1 PISNGSKTIKVI
13 YVNSYQNSLLNID
26 LGSVYVNDLNDW
38 YRADRLYSIRRVS
51 RGQIFNVSN
60 GILSTA
66 ETLEPGSYTIDVDVT
81 KPNIESSASSRI
93 QLDVETI
100 NSEHVRQ
107 ASTIRIQGK

>member
-1 PISNGSKTIKVI
+1 
-13 YVNSYQNSLLNID
+13 
-26 LGSVYVNDLNDW
+26 DW